1 MNKKNVL
8 AVIPARGG
16 SKELPRKNIKLVN
29 GKPLIYYTI
38 REAKKSTYLSK
49 IVVSTDDDEIGE
61 ISSDYGIQV
70 VKRPK
75 KLARDETT
83 MEDVIC
89 HVIKYL
95 ERLEKFHADIVVI
108 LQPTSPLREV
118 EDIDGA
124 IKKFL
129 KGRADSV
136 ISVVKVNHPLHWTYV
151 LRDNSK
157 LERFIKNEKFVY
169 RRQDTQQMY
178 QLNGAVYV
186 TSAKNITLRR
196 KILDGN
202 IKAYIMLQERS
213 IDIDSQLDFDFA
225 EYLMNKKRNL
235 VRS

>member
-38 REAKKSTYLSK
+38 REAKKSRYLSK
-49 IVVSTDDDEIGE
+49 IVVSTDDDEISE

-75 KLARDETT
+75 KLARDKTPI
-83 MEDVIC
+83 EDVIR

-95 ERLEKFHADIVVI
+95 ERLEKFHTDIVVI
-108 LQPTSPLREV
+108 LQPTSPLREAK
-118 EDIDGA
+118 DIDGA

-129 KGRADSV
+129 KGGVDLVVSV
-136 ISVVKVNHPLHWTYV
+136 AKINHPPHWTYV
-151 LRDNSK
+151 LRDNSR
-157 LERFIKNEKFVY
+157 LERFIKNKKFVY
-169 RRQDTQQMY
+169 RRQDAQQTY
-178 QLNGAVYV
+178 RLNGAVYV
-186 TSAKNITLRR
+186 TSAKNIMHR
-196 KILDGN
+196 KILDGV
-202 IKAYIMLQERS
+202 IRAYVMLQDRS

-235 VRS
+235 IQS